1 MIGSSI
7 SPCSFR
13 TFFATLREGRTH
25 LCHQPKSPQPI
36 VLRRGVAFVF
46 ETCGR
51 QTSANTVLVEGPEPT
66 KRRPARWPSL
76 EHATHV
82 FCLRVPSDITLPR
95 HHSVT

>member
-13 TFFATLREGRTH
+13 TFFALREFRTQMGAD
-25 LCHQPKSPQPI
+25 QPKSPQPI